1 MTKAEKELLHALKC
15 VMEANRVN
23 MGDGPETLYIVNFSL
38 TEKQLS
44 AMNEALIR
52 SNSTDD
58 LQAVLKMAAH
68 KLGIQ
73 L

>member
-15 VMEANRVN
+15 VMESNRVN

-38 TEKQLS
+38 TERQLT
-44 AMNEALIR
+44 AMSEALIH
-52 SNSTDD
+52 SNDTDD
-58 LQAVLKMAAH
+58 LRGVLKLAAQR
-68 KLGIQ
+68 LGIQ

>member
-15 VMEANRVN
+15 MMEVQRVN

-38 TEKQLS
+38 TEKQLV
-44 AMNEALIR
+44 AMSEALIR
-52 SNSTDD
+52 SNETDD

-68 KLGIQ
+68 KLGVQ

>member
-15 VMEANRVN
+15 VMESQRVN

-38 TEKQLS
+38 TERQLV
-44 AMNEALIR
+44 AMSEALIR
-52 SNSTDD
+52 SNDTDD

-68 KLGIQ
+68 KLGVQ